1 MTYEKDMM
9 RAEVFWYRQMREH
22 TPITVPDVYFEDFE
36 RKQIPTDYFIMEKLS
51 GKQLDQMKFSGSE
64 QVQSNSITATMAA
77 QIHKIKNDQFGYIQ
91 NGLYDNWYQAIR
103 AMTQSLLDDCA
114 RAKKKIKTRRKL
126 LACIDRYQDVLKKR
140 NVAWSI
146 LIFGGQT
153 SSATGKTVRS
163 NMHGSTRSAAFG
175 ATGSR
180 TLCASNIRNPWRR
193 KKSFPCGL

>member
-1 MTYEKDMM
+1 
-9 RAEVFWYRQMREH
+9 
-22 TPITVPDVYFEDFE
+22 
-36 RKQIPTDYFIMEKLS
+36 MEKLS

-114 RAKKKIKTRRKL
+114 RAKKKSKRGEKL
-126 LACIDRYQDVLKKR
+126 LACIDRYQDVLKKAECCMVNFDIWWPNIICNR
-140 NVAWSI
+140 ENGEIKYAWI
-146 LIFGGQT
+146 D
-153 SSATGKTVRS
+153 
-163 NMHGSTRSAAFG
+163 RSAAFG

-193 KKSFPCGL
+193 KKLPLRLIMPSRMNPSA